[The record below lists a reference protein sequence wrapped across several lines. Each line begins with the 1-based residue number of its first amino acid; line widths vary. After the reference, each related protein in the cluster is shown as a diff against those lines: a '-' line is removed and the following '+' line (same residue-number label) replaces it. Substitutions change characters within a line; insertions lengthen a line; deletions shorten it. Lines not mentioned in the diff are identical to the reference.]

1 MLFTGTS
8 RSDIM
13 ISCYTEACFK
23 TIKVIALSL
32 SKVYIEKNNR
42 QTAFA
47 MLPVEKRIFP
57 KRTISPNSL
66 YSSSPLLNSFRS

>member
-23 TIKVIALSL
+23 TIKVTALSL

-57 KRTISPNSL
+57 KRTISPNSVL
-66 YSSSPLLNSFRS
+66 PSLLPSNSFLS

>member
-23 TIKVIALSL
+23 TIKVTALSL
-32 SKVYIEKNNR
+32 SKVYIEKK
-42 QTAFA
+42 QPADC
-47 MLPVEKRIFP
+47 
-57 KRTISPNSL
+57 
-66 YSSSPLLNSFRS
+66 FRNAAG